1 MSWFG
6 MNILSSAVIQNT
18 NSKISELITVKKTLK
33 KKHTKQ
39 INTWSYLKIWKCAVN
54 QLSQQLAKISA
65 FQAQTACLT
74 GLPTTL
80 EHQLK
85 PHQNCSVLIYLTQSF
100 LKRPKDAG
108 QTLVSD
114 APFSS
119 CQLLIKRCWVG
130 RQEAEQ
136 VVKLAEVRARPLQP
150 ELQRVMAEVPECWHH
165 LPRCMLVVQEGDED
179 QASWVHLL
187 AVLLVQLS
195 KPERIMEE

>member
-1 MSWFG
+1 MCSKSTITAACKNLCISG
-6 MNILSSAVIQNT
+6 T
-18 NSKISELITVKKTLK
+18 NS
-33 KKHTKQ
+33 
-39 INTWSYLKIWKCAVN
+39 
-54 QLSQQLAKISA
+54 QL
-65 FQAQTACLT
+65 TTLT